1 MGAIP
6 KIVVITAAMALV
18 LLTTWSD
25 KRAPTRYEV
34 PMAVKQA
41 DEPVFASH
49 WVSRGETREAHS
61 ANIGLRENAPFTVW
75 YGGTEEGHADVAL
88 FFSSFDGKTWS
99 PATRITD
106 RAQTEAGLDRYIR
119 KIGNPATH
127 VWPDGSIGLFYVA
140 VSVGGWGASTIN
152 YMESRDGGST
162 WNQPKRIV
170 TSPFLNISTLVRTQ
184 PVVHQDGTIEL
195 PVYHEFI
202 GKFAESLHLD
212 RDIKVLEKRRISWGQ
227 DALQPAVVAVA
238 ETEALAL
245 LRHAVDEN
253 GRVLLSLSNDT
264 GLSWSSPTALSLP
277 NPNAAVAALNL
288 GDGQILMALNDTEDG
303 RHKLSL
309 ARSSPGND
317 WRIIRVLEEESAIA
331 DPDFEFSYPSMIRD
345 EAGLIHLV
353 YTWNQ
358 KRIKHVV
365 FNEGWLTGGPEV

>member
-1 MGAIP
+1 MGVIP
-6 KIVVITAAMALV
+6 KLILIAAATVLV
-18 LLTTWSD
+18 LLATWHD
-25 KRAPTRYEV
+25 RRAPTGYEI
-34 PMAVKQA
+34 PSPAMQA
-41 DEPVFASH
+41 GEPVFASH

-61 ANIGLRENAPFTVW
+61 ANIGLYQDTPFTVW

-88 FFSSFDGKTWS
+88 FVSHFEGGTWS
-99 PATRITD
+99 PATVITD
-106 RAQTEAGLDRYIR
+106 RARSETGLNRYIR

-152 YMESRDGGST
+152 YMESADGGNS
-162 WNQPKRIV
+162 WGQPVRLV

-184 PVVHQDGTIEL
+184 PVVRQDGTIEL
-195 PVYHEFI
+195 PIYHEFI

-212 RDIKVLEKRRISWGQ
+212 RNLRVLEKRRISWGQ
-227 DALQPAVVAVA
+227 DALQPAIIPVT
-238 ETEALAL
+238 ETGAQAL
-245 LRHAVDEN
+245 LRHAVDED
-253 GRVLLSLSNDT
+253 GRVLLSRTQDT
-264 GLSWSSPTALSLP
+264 GLSWTSPAPLDLP

-288 GDGQILMALNDTEDG
+288 GDGHILMALNDTEDG

-309 ARSSPGND
+309 ASTRGND
-317 WRIIRVLEEESAIA
+317 WQIIRVLEEESETA
-331 DPDFEFSYPSMIRD
+331 DPEFEFSYPSMVRD

-365 FNEGWLTGGPEV
+365 FNEAWLTAKPEV